1 MSKNTKII
9 IAFLIGA
16 VILFAIAFSFWY
28 SKQKK
33 DITENLPPKEGERI
47 AEEISENKT
56 FELARI
62 EKEKK
67 KCAEDKAE
75 GCEDEILAME
85 AINDLS
91 PQACGKIADEQ
102 SRNNCVTE
110 IAIRQNDEKS
120 CDLHEDENEK
130 NTCLSLILGTK
141 AREGD
146 DMAVCLT
153 VPDES
158 YRDSCFFAIV
168 NKKND
173 EKYCDSLGD
182 LKGKCLNII
191 LANKAFQNGDLSFCD
206 NISDEDSRDGCL
218 AELGGADTDNDGLS
232 NSEEKKYG
240 TDPKNPDTDGDS
252 YLDGQ
257 EVEAGYN
264 PNGEG
269 KL

>member
-1 MSKNTKII
+1 MSRNTKIV

-16 VILFAIAFSFWY
+16 LILFGVAFGFWY

-33 DITENLPPKEGERI
+33 DNSENLPKEGEK
-47 AEEISENKT
+47 AVEKVPENKT
-56 FELARI
+56 FELAKI
-62 EKEKK
+62 EKAKS
-67 KCAEDKAE
+67 KCAENKDE
-75 GCEDEILAME
+75 GCEDEILVME

-91 PQACGKIADEQ
+91 PEACDKVADGQ
-102 SRNNCVTE
+102 SRNNCITE

-120 CDLHEDENEK
+120 CDLHEDEEEK

-141 AREGD
+141 ARESD
-146 DMAVCLT
+146 NMATCLAI
-153 VPDES
+153 PDES

-173 EKYCDSLGD
+173 AKYCDELGE
-182 LKGKCLNII
+182 LKDKCLNII
-191 LANKAFQNGDLSFCD
+191 LANEAFQKGDTSFCD
-206 NISDEDSRDGCL
+206 SISDPASRESCA
-218 AELGGADTDNDGLS
+218 AELGGTDTDNDGLS
-232 NSEEKKYG
+232 NDEEKKYR

-264 PNGEG
+264 PRGEG
-269 KL
+269 RL